1 MSTRISTRATLLTQ
15 RNEIERLV
23 SLGATSVDWHMYPP
37 DPDFVVLADSEGNR
51 SRVIDTSHG

>member
-1 MSTRISTRATLLTQ
+1 MSAATCDSADQ
-15 RNEIERLV
+15 ANEIERLV
-23 SLGATSVDWHMYPP
+23 SLGATRVDWGMYPP

>member
-1 MSTRISTRATLLTQ
+1 MRNDSPNELATDGGTQ
-15 RNEIERLV
+15 QSSHEA
-23 SLGATSVDWHMYPP
+23 GAVQDIHPP